1 MKMKYLSTFLLIEPN
16 FTVGSWRKGTRR
28 HDGSLAIG
36 RARSHIHN
44 AVVRRRQSLA
54 TMVPTPLGS
63 AWRCPIASVVRATR
77 PRGSRQ
83 ITRQQSTHMMWAKVT
98 AAAVK
103 RSHSLAAT
111 SRSSCNRDLGVV
123 SRTYRVAA
131 AEVTSTIATTGDDDD
146 DNGITPT
153 MEWDNGNNDFHNNDP
168 LVTLREGQRHP
179 DRDTPFSDVLIKL
192 FKSERA
198 GHGI

>member
-1 MKMKYLSTFLLIEPN
+1 MKMKYLSTFLLMEPN
-16 FTVGSWRKGTRR
+16 FTVGSWRKSTRR

-36 RARSHIHN
+36 HARSHIHN

-54 TMVPTPLGS
+54 TMVPTARLGVAVPYCLS
-63 AWRCPIASVVRATR
+63 RSCDPT
-77 PRGSRQ
+77 PRQ

-98 AAAVK
+98 AAVK

-123 SRTYRVAA
+123 SRIYRVA
-131 AEVTSTIATTGDDDD
+131 AEVTSTIATTGDDND